1 MKTDDLIDRL
11 SANVEP
17 VRRRT
22 IASGLAIAVFT
33 AAAAASG
40 ATLLALGLRPD
51 FHMSGVLEYLLLKF
65 GFTVGIVGVAFWL
78 LTKLSRPGGEWTTRS
93 ALALLPF
100 AAIAALASLSLAY
113 APTSHWETMIVG
125 DTWLKCLVA
134 IPVLAIVPFAVI
146 VSAVRRFAAPTDLT
160 VTGALAGLV
169 AGGVSATGYALHCT
183 DDSLPFVALWY
194 GGTIGL
200 CTLAGALL
208 GPRLLRW

>member
-1 MKTDDLIDRL
+1 MNTDELIDKL
-11 SANVEP
+11 SANIEP

-22 IASGLAIAVFT
+22 LALSFGVAVI
-33 AAAAASG
+33 AAAAAAFG
-40 ATLLALGLRPD
+40 ATLLALGPRSD
-51 FHMSGVLEYLLLKF
+51 FHMSGVLEYLLLKL
-65 GFTVGIVGVAFWL
+65 GFTLGIVSIASWL
-78 LTKLSRPGGEWTTRS
+78 LTKLSRPGGEWRMRS

-100 AAIAALASLSLAY
+100 AAIVVLAGFNLAD
-113 APTSHWETMIVG
+113 APTSQWETMIVG

-160 VTGALAGLV
+160 VTGAFAGLV

-183 DDSLPFVALWY
+183 DDSLAFVALWY
-194 GGTIGL
+194 GGTIAL
-200 CTLAGALL
+200 CALAGALL